1 VGASHATPV
10 DAVTLDA
17 AGTLIDVAEPVGE
30 TYARVAGRHGIA
42 RTPADLERGFRA
54 AFAAAPPL
62 AFPGASPARLPDHE
76 RAWWYAVVRR
86 AFGTPLPAAAFD
98 ACFAELFALY
108 ARPEAWR
115 VAADARSTLTQLRA
129 DGLRLAIVSNF
140 DARLCS
146 IVDGLG
152 LSALVDTVIHSTR
165 VGAAKPDP
173 AIFRAALAALGV
185 SPARSAHV
193 GDRAAEDVA
202 GAQAAGM
209 QAVLLD
215 RHGTCAAGTGSVHV
229 VRTLDALPGLVSR
242 R

>member
-1 VGASHATPV
+1 VERVSA

-30 TYARVAGRHGIA
+30 TYARVAARHGIA
-42 RTPADLERGFRA
+42 RSPAALERGFRA

-76 RAWWYAVVRR
+76 RAWWYTVVRR
-86 AFGTPLPAAAFD
+86 AFGADLPPPAFD
-98 ACFAELFALY
+98 ACFDELFALY
-108 ARPEAWR
+108 ARPETWR
-115 VAADARSTLTQLRA
+115 VASDARAALAWLR
-129 DGLRLAIVSNF
+129 GEGIRLAIVSNF
-140 DARLCS
+140 DSRLS
-146 IVDGLG
+146 RLVDGLG
-152 LSALVDTVIHSTR
+152 LSPLVDSVIHSSR

-185 SPARSAHV
+185 SAARAVHV
-193 GDRAAEDVA
+193 GDRVDEDVA

-209 QAVLLD
+209 HAVLLD
-215 RHGTCAAGTGSVHV
+215 RHNDACAAVASGVHV
-229 VRTLDALPGLVSR
+229 VRTLDALPGLLSR